1 MTEIEIRGQL
11 SGEEFGRLSKLLAQ
25 NGDLVDHYH
34 RLSID
39 LSPGFDP
46 TSKTWKNPSGTD
58 VRLKKSDNKEKISI
72 KMGNFHDL
80 ERKEVEVKIET
91 GQFLQAL
98 DLLETMGYKTGMIYF
113 WESWEYNYGGMEIKL
128 SKYTDSYFTFEIEGK
143 EETGVEAMA
152 EKLKLKPYSKED
164 YRTKIDWENQ
174 NIHRVYERKLVEK
187 LLAEKF

>member
-11 SGEEFGRLSKLLAQ
+11 SGEEFSRLSKLLSQ
-25 NGDLVDHYH
+25 NGELADHYH

-46 TSKTWKNPSGTD
+46 ISKTWKNPSGTD
-58 VRLKKSDNKEKISI
+58 VRLKKSDGKEKMSI

-91 GQFLQAL
+91 GQFLHAL
-98 DLLETMGYKTGMIYF
+98 DLLEAMGYKSGMIYF

-128 SKYTDSYFTFEIEGK
+128 SKYTDNYYTFEIEGK
-143 EETGVEAMA
+143 EETGVGAMA
-152 EKLKLKPYSKED
+152 EELNLKPYSKED
-164 YRTKIDWENQ
+164 YRAKIDWENQ
-174 NIHRVYERKLVEK
+174 NIHRAYERKLVEK
-187 LLAEKF
+187 LLTEKF